1 MYMFTSGFSSFFKK
15 AKRIRTLHH
24 QKHDFKENGGC
35 FLFKSQ
41 SVVADCVSAHFFLW
55 RDELISK
62 LTPGCHTEDNAAT
75 HKIEYIIFLKCQRS
89 FQDLSQRS
97 FIYSTRR
104 EKKKKTIALQY
115 HETTV
120 ISFGQSVAVIPK
132 NVQVLKNKIQ
142 LKLQPNTALVSVLC
156 CAVA

>member
-104 EKKKKTIALQY
+104 EKKTKQSLCSTMRLLSY
-115 HETTV
+115 HLDSLWLLFQRT
-120 ISFGQSVAVIPK
+120 FK
-132 NVQVLKNKIQ
+132 F
-142 LKLQPNTALVSVLC
+142 
-156 CAVA
+156 